1 MRSPAEINQA
11 ISYLKG
17 KGGKAAE
24 EQIKVLEAQMSESQV
39 FNAYVVNV
47 GEANKDE
54 ALYFAA
60 REAAQYL
67 SGIIEIE
74 DLIPEYETIVPVP
87 VVTKELKA
95 DTITVD
101 SKVLN
106 ALLQRLDDQEKRIKQ
121 LEKWTGKK
129 RTASRREPAPLPI
142 GADINKMLNQ
152 RQACAYARIGKNTL
166 KKYADKGFI
175 TGYQYGRNV
184 YYAKADLDN
193 LKKDC

>member
-1 MRSPAEINQA
+1 MRSPVEINQA

-17 KGGKAAE
+17 KGGRTAE

-47 GEANKDE
+47 GEESKDE

-74 DLIPEYETIVPVP
+74 DLIPEYETIVPV
-87 VVTKELKA
+87 VVTELKA
-95 DTITVD
+95 DTISVD

-106 ALLQRLDDQEKRIKQ
+106 ALLKRLDDQEKRIKQ
-121 LEKWTGKK
+121 LEAWTGKK

-152 RQACAYARIGKNTL
+152 RQACAYAGIGKNTL

-175 TGYQYGRNV
+175 AGYQHLRNV
-184 YYAKADLDN
+184 YYFKADLDN
-193 LKKDC
+193 LKKEC